1 MKVLLAV
8 DQSRNSLAAARWVQ
22 ALSLPAGSVLY
33 LMHVFELKQWPE
45 WPLFGNAQEFQE
57 KLLPLRAK
65 ATVKAQRFITR
76 MAESFHGQRSL
87 KVQPNVIEG
96 IPGAE
101 ILRTVEEYPMDLVVV
116 GTKGLSGMK
125 RFLLGSVS
133 EWVLNESPCSV
144 LVVRGQPRWTSRK
157 TRGMRVLFATD
168 GSHDA
173 KMAIMLL
180 KRLNLPKSAHVT
192 IFHAA
197 ETSASL
203 TTMATLTAHVDVV
216 QLAEAIKRRGEQA
229 GERLLQEARREL
241 GRRTFCVES
250 KMTKGHAAE
259 EILKAAKRFR
269 SDLVVVGSKGLTGLR
284 RFLLGSVAHKVACH
298 APCSVMVVRQ
308 PLARGKSQKSK

>member
-8 DQSRNSLAAARWVQ
+8 DQSRNSLAAVRFIQ
-22 ALSLPAGSVLY
+22 CLPLPAGSVLF
-33 LMHVFELKQWPE
+33 LLHVFELKQWPE
-45 WPLFGNAQEFQE
+45 WPLFGDVQEFQE
-57 KLLPLRAK
+57 KVARLRAK
-65 ATVKAQRFITR
+65 AAAKARRFISR
-76 MAESFHGQRSL
+76 MAESFHGQRKL
-87 KVQPNVIEG
+87 EVRTKAVEG

-101 ILRTVEEYPMDLVVV
+101 ILTAIEEYSNDLVVV
-116 GTKGLSGMK
+116 GSKGLSGMK

-133 EWVLNESPCSV
+133 EWVLNESSCSV

-173 KMAIMLL
+173 KMAITLL

-192 IFHAA
+192 IFHVVD
-197 ETSASL
+197 TSASL
-203 TTMATLTAHVDVV
+203 TTMATLTAHVDVA
-216 QLAEAIKRRGEQA
+216 QLAEAITRTGEQA

-284 RFLLGSVAHKVACH
+284 RFLLGSVAHKVARH
-298 APCSVMVVRQ
+298 ASCSVMVVRQ
-308 PLARGKSQKSK
+308 PLARGKSQKNK